1 MSGTGPAAA
10 AQEPAAEEL
19 ARANIYGLIA
29 RLFYAAPDQQ
39 LLGELLHAP
48 EAPNAPEAQT
58 ARGKEC
64 AQAWRAIVEAAGTA
78 YPVQLENEH
87 TELFA
92 APGKTPVTPY
102 LMHYVMR
109 YESETPLVALRSQL
123 SDWGLARRAGVAEPE
138 DHVSAMCEVMRFSI
152 AVQHRTLGEQKTFF
166 ESFFYAGAIG
176 FCNAVTASPN
186 ANFYRHVARFTC
198 AFVELEHEA
207 FANL

>member
-1 MSGTGPAAA
+1 MSGTGSEAGAQVPA
-10 AQEPAAEEL
+10 PEEL

-48 EAPNAPEAQT
+48 EAPDAPGAQT
-58 ARGKEC
+58 ARGKQC
-64 AQAWRAIVEAAGTA
+64 AQAWRAIVDAAGSA
-78 YPVQLENEH
+78 FPVQLENEH

-123 SDWGLARRAGVAEPE
+123 SDWGLARREGVAEPE
-138 DHVSAMCEVMRFSI
+138 DHVSAMCEVMRFAI
-152 AVQHRTLGEQKTFF
+152 AVQHRLLEEQKAFF
-166 ESFFYAGAIG
+166 EGFFYAGATG

-186 ANFYRHVARFTC
+186 AHFYRHVAQFAH
-198 AFVELEHEA
+198 AFFELEHEA